1 MGFALLNSE
10 NDTQGPYTREPANN
24 APFPSLPP
32 PTFIQIKNYFI
43 KNYSI
48 SFIFAFQG
56 HQKCVFKVSGEAKMQ
71 TFPLLPTMVV
81 HTISNYIENKTL
93 APNFLKTCSRL

>member
-10 NDTQGPYTREPANN
+10 NDTQGPCTREPANN

-48 SFIFAFQG
+48 SFIFAFQEY
-56 HQKCVFKVSGEAKMQ
+56 QKCVFKVSGETKMQ
-71 TFPLLPTMVV
+71 TFPLLATMVV
-81 HTISNYIENKTL
+81 HTISNYVENKTL
-93 APNFLKTCSRL
+93 APNFLKTSSRL